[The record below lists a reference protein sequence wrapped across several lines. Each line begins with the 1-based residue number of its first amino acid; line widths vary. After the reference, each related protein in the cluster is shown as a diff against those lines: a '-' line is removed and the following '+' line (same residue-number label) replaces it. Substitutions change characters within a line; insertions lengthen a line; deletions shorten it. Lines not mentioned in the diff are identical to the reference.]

1 VEVNEVWEQLGNMVD
16 MVKRVQQY
24 VSQAEEQLKAER
36 IEVSSGDVV
45 KVVVNGQQTVVAIE
59 LNAKYLEGANAGLL
73 QDLIVATVNSGLA
86 KSREMHQAAM
96 AKLAGDL
103 NLPNIPGLF

>member
-1 VEVNEVWEQLGNMVD
+1 MLEHLGNVMD
-16 MVKRVQQY
+16 MVKKVQQY
-24 VSQAEEQLKAER
+24 VGQAEDQLKNEYV
-36 IEVSSGDVV
+36 EMNSGDVV
-45 KVVVNGQQTVVAIE
+45 KVVVNGQQSIVSVEI
-59 LNAKYLEGANAGLL
+59 NPKYLSADNAPLI
-73 QDLIVATVNSGLA
+73 QDLLVTTMNNALN

>member
-1 VEVNEVWEQLGNMVD
+1 MKEVWEQLGNMMD

-24 VSQAEEQLKAER
+24 VSQAEEKLKAER

-45 KVVVNGQQTVVAIE
+45 KVVVDGQQTVVAIE
-59 LNAKYLEGANAGLL
+59 LNAKYLEAGNAGLL
-73 QDLIVATVNSGLA
+73 QDLMVATINSALA
-86 KSREMHQAAM
+86 KSRDMHQAAM
-96 AKLAGDL
+96 GKLAGDL